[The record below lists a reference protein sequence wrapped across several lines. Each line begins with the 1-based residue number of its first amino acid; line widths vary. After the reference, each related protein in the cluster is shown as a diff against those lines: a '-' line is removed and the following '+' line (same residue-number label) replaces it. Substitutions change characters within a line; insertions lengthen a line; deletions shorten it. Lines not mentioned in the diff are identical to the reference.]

1 MEIYI
6 IRHGQTVWNKSRR
19 LQGRTDIEL
28 NENGI
33 RLAIES
39 GENMKDIYFDKIYCS
54 PLTRAKTTA
63 ELIRGER
70 DIELI
75 VDDRLKELCF
85 GEYEGRDFRELVK
98 DLASVFR
105 TRIELR
111 QIGVRDESKMLGG
124 LGICGRPFCC
134 SSFLG
139 EFQPVSIKMAKTQNL
154 SLNQSKI
161 SGVCGRLMCC
171 LKNEE
176 ETYEELN
183 KKLPRNGDMVTL
195 PDGSEG
201 VVHTVN
207 ILRQTVRVVIEK
219 NDESRVRK
227 ACPGRPNQEGH
238 SVPLLVD

>member
-98 DLASVFR
+98 DLDDPFHYFYERPDLYQAPKGGESFEEITKRAAEFLIDVIEPQKNLK
-105 TRIELR
+105 RIMIVAHGAMNKALLRRMRHNELR
-111 QIGVRDESKMLGG
+111 DYWQGGLQKNCGVTIANLDESGYT
-124 LGICGRPFCC
+124 I
-134 SSFLG
+134 
-139 EFQPVSIKMAKTQNL
+139 I
-154 SLNQSKI
+154 
-161 SGVCGRLMCC
+161 
-171 LKNEE
+171 EE
-176 ETYEELN
+176 NKLFYQETD
-183 KKLPRNGDMVTL
+183 K
-195 PDGSEG
+195 
-201 VVHTVN
+201 
-207 ILRQTVRVVIEK
+207 
-219 NDESRVRK
+219 
-227 ACPGRPNQEGH
+227 
-238 SVPLLVD
+238 